1 MVIYY
6 EQIDSTN
13 RVAKEL
19 VKEGKVSGTIVRAG
33 MQTAGKGQ
41 NGRTFNSPA
50 GGLYFSLL
58 LQPDLQLEQLPLITL
73 ATGVACREVIYSI
86 CKLEARI
93 KWPNDIYLNDKKI
106 AGILCENVIL
116 NCSNTPIVVI
126 GVGLNVNSALTDFPP
141 EIQSIVT
148 TLFEHLRIEFDLNAL
163 LSSLVTA
170 IVDNVSSLRR
180 DRQGVL
186 ARWQQYDYLAN
197 KPVVHIAGSV
207 TRQGIGSG
215 ITPEGYYR
223 ITDYQG
229 VEHCMI
235 GGQLRPQS

>member
-19 VKEGKVSGTIVRAG
+19 VKEGKISGTIVRAG
-33 MQTAGKGQ
+33 IQTAGKGQ

-73 ATGVACREVIYSI
+73 ATGLACREVIASL
-86 CKLEARI
+86 CKLETQI
-93 KWPNDIYLNDKKI
+93 KWPNDIYLHDKKV

-116 NCSNTPIVVI
+116 NSSETPTVVI
-126 GVGLNVNSALTDFPP
+126 GVGLNVNNTGADFPA

-148 TLFEHLRIEFDLNAL
+148 TLFEHTKTQLDLSIL

-170 IVDNVSSLRR
+170 IINNASTLGR

-186 ARWQQYDYLAN
+186 ARWQRYDFLAN
-197 KPVVHIAGSV
+197 KPVVHSTGSLI
-207 TRQGIGSG
+207 TEGRGNG

-223 ITDYQG
+223 ITDHQG
-229 VEHCMI
+229 VAHCI
-235 GGQLRPQS
+235 VGGQLRPQS

>member
-13 RVAKEL
+13 RVAKAL
-19 VKEGKVSGTIVRAG
+19 VREGSVSGTIVRAG
-33 MQTAGKGQ
+33 MQSAGKGQ

-73 ATGVACREVIYSI
+73 ATGVACREVIYSL

-93 KWPNDIYLNDKKI
+93 KWPNDIYLNDKKV

-116 NCSNTPIVVI
+116 NSSETPTVVI
-126 GVGLNVNSALTDFPP
+126 GVGLNVNSKMADFPP

-148 TLFEHLRIEFDLNAL
+148 TLFEQLKTELDLNRL

-170 IVDNVSSLRR
+170 IIHNVSCLRG
-180 DRQGVL
+180 DQQGVL
-186 ARWQQYDYLAN
+186 DRWQRYDYLAD
-197 KPVVHIAGSV
+197 KPVVHTAGSV
-207 TRQGIGSG
+207 TTQGIGGG
-215 ITPEGYYR
+215 ITPKGYYR

-229 VEHCMI
+229 VGHCI
-235 GGQLRPQS
+235 VGGQLRPQP

>member
-19 VKEGKVSGTIVRAG
+19 VTEGKASGTIVRAG
-33 MQTAGKGQ
+33 MQSAGKGQ

-58 LQPDLQLEQLPLITL
+58 LQPNLPLEQLSLVTL
-73 ATGVACREVIYSI
+73 ATGVACREVLYSI
-86 CKLEARI
+86 GKLEARI
-93 KWPNDIYLNDKKI
+93 KWPNDIYLNDKKV

-116 NCSNTPIVVI
+116 ESSETPTVVI
-126 GVGLNVNSALTDFPP
+126 GVGLNVNNTVTDFPL

-148 TLFEHLRIEFDLNAL
+148 TLFEHLKIEFDLNAL
-163 LSSLVTA
+163 LSALVTA
-170 IVDNVSSLRR
+170 IVNNISSLRS

-186 ARWQQYDYLAN
+186 ARWQRYDYLAN
-197 KPVVHIAGSV
+197 KPVVYTAGSV
-207 TRQGIGSG
+207 IRRGIGCG

-223 ITDYQG
+223 IQDYQG
-229 VEHCMI
+229 VEHCI
-235 GGQLRPQS
+235 VGGQLRPQ

>member
-19 VKEGKVSGTIVRAG
+19 VKEGKIPGTVVRAG

-58 LQPDLQLEQLPLITL
+58 LQPDLHLEQLPLLTL

-86 CKLEARI
+86 CKLETRI
-93 KWPNDIYLNDKKI
+93 KWPNDIYLNDKKV

-116 NCSNTPIVVI
+116 NSAETPTVVI
-126 GVGLNVNSALTDFPP
+126 GVGLNVNSAIIDFPK
-141 EIQSIVT
+141 EIQPIVT
-148 TLFEHLRIEFDLNAL
+148 TLFEHLRIDFDLNAL

-170 IVDNVSSLRR
+170 IVDNVSSLRQ
-180 DRQGVL
+180 DRQDVL
-186 ARWQQYDYLAN
+186 ARWQRFDYLAD
-197 KPVVHIAGSV
+197 KPVIHTAGSM
-207 TRQGIGSG
+207 TIQGIGGG
-215 ITPEGYYR
+215 ITSEGYYR

-229 VEHCMI
+229 VEHCI
-235 GGQLRPQS
+235 VGGQLRSQS

>member
-19 VKEGKVSGTIVRAG
+19 VQEGNVSGTIVRAG
-33 MQTAGKGQ
+33 MQTGGKGQ

-73 ATGVACREVIYSI
+73 ATGVACRDVIYSM
-86 CKLEARI
+86 CKLEPQI
-93 KWPNDIYLNDKKI
+93 KWPNDIYLNNKKV

-116 NCSNTPIVVI
+116 HNSEVPTVVI
-126 GVGLNVNSALTDFPP
+126 GVGLNVNSKVADFPP

-148 TLFEHLRIEFDLNAL
+148 TLSEHLKMNFDLNEL

-170 IVDNVSSLRR
+170 IINSVSSLRR
-180 DRQGVL
+180 DQQGVL
-186 ARWQQYDYLAN
+186 ARWQRYDYLTN
-197 KPVVHIAGSV
+197 KPVIHTAGSV
-207 TRQGIGSG
+207 IRKGIGCG

-223 ITDYQG
+223 IKDDKG
-229 VEHCMI
+229 VEHCLV
-235 GGQLRPQS
+235 GGQLRPQL